1 MGTIKN
7 RNCMDLT
14 ETENTKK
21 RRQEYTELY
30 KKLYKKTIQKSYW
43 SNNYDNVVTH
53 LEPHILEGEVK
64 WALGSIT
71 MNKTSAGD
79 GIPVECR
86 LLHYLP
92 DSISQDKISPE
103 NPFLLYQLRAILIS
117 CLFSSCNIHGKIKT
131 GWPNFD
137 QNVWP
142 TQYFNI

>member
-1 MGTIKN
+1 MGTIQD
-7 RNCMDLT
+7 RNSKDLT
-14 ETENTKK
+14 EAEDTKK
-21 RRQEYTELY
+21 RWQGYTELY
-30 KKLYKKTIQKSYW
+30 KKGLNDPDDHDGVI
-43 SNNYDNVVTH
+43 TH

-64 WALGSIT
+64 WALGCIT
-71 MNKTSAGD
+71 MNKTSGGD

-92 DSISQDKISPE
+92 DCISQDKISAE